1 MWDGRRLGLEGA
13 KKMGFDRVKLRSNF
27 IKDPI
32 QIQSF
37 SNILNMDV
45 RDDVRDFK
53 NDKYDLYD
61 IQNKFLE
68 IIADKEKGKISEDAI
83 KLIARTSEGSVRDSI
98 SLLDRSLISQNIN
111 ENKQIEEP
119 DVSEMLGL
127 ADKSKVIALF
137 KEVLSGNQAILEFE
151 TTIEGKYIN
160 GVDII
165 TFNDEGKISEFKVMI
180 RPLQAVN
187 MIHMQMQRMLEE
199 LA

>member
-1 MWDGRRLGLEGA
+1 MIQRNIKKWHDQTHGKFPGGLDALLADDIIFYSPVVFTPQEGKELAKLYLMAAGNTFGGDNA
-13 KKMGFDRVKLRSNF
+13 KKGGDLAES
-27 IKDPI
+27 
-32 QIQSF
+32 SF
-37 SNILNMDV
+37 
-45 RDDVRDFK
+45 
-53 NDKYDLYD
+53 KY
-61 IQNKFLE
+61 
-68 IIADKEKGKISEDAI
+68 
-83 KLIARTSEGSVRDSI
+83 T
-98 SLLDRSLISQNIN
+98 
-111 ENKQIEEP
+111 
-119 DVSEMLGL
+119 
-127 ADKSKVIALF
+127 